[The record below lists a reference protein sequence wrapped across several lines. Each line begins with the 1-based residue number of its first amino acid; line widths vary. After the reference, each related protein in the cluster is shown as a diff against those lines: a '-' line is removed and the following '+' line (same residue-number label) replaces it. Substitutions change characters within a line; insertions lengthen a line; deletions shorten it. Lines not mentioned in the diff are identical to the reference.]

1 MIVRNLENISLEE
14 ILDAFLLAF
23 ENYFVPMPVEKEYY
37 ENRWKVAGVDYSLSY
52 GMFDGG
58 KLVGF
63 IIHAVDKRQG
73 QLTAFNT
80 GTGVIPEYRG
90 KRIVHSIYDQAL
102 KDLRHHG
109 IEKSTL
115 EVITKNEIA
124 IRTYQKVGFNVYK
137 YFKCFNGTLKLDPTE
152 LPEIREVDLKDVDW
166 DSLPDQELY
175 SWDNQKESVSRG
187 PYRFFNVMR
196 QEKPETFFV
205 INPDLGYLAQFGLLH
220 AENGSWERL
229 FAAIQQISKSIKI
242 NNVDA
247 RLEDKVSHLSLFG
260 LENSIDQYEMELIL

>member
-90 KRIVHSIYDQAL
+90 KRIVQSIYDQAL
-102 KDLRHHG
+102 KDLRHQG

-124 IRTYQKVGFNVYK
+124 IRTYQKVGFKIYK
-137 YFKCFNGTLKLDPTE
+137 YYKCFNGTLKLDLPE

-166 DSLPDQELY
+166 DRLPDQEFY
-175 SWDNQKESVSRG
+175 SWDNQRESVSRG
-187 PYRFFNVMR
+187 PFRFFNVVR
-196 QEKPETFFV
+196 RGEPESFFI
-205 INPDLGYLAQFGLLH
+205 INPDLNYLAQFGLLH
-220 AENGSWERL
+220 SENGSWERL
-229 FAAIQQISKSIKI
+229 FAAIQQISNPVKI

-247 RLEDKVSHLSLFG
+247 RLKDKLKNLSLFG
-260 LENSIDQYEMELIL
+260 LENAIDQYEMELTL